1 MTTDAEII
9 REYEA
14 NEAEAAKLVP
24 RVDSVDLKVLVELTA
39 KRLDVAQDRVA
50 DVMSA
55 YWAGQGAG

>member
-9 REYEA
+9 REYKA

-39 KRLDVAQDRVA
+39 KRLDVAQDRVRQ
-50 DVMSA
+50 VMASH
-55 YWAGQGAG
+55 WAKQGAG

>member
-24 RVDSVDLKVLVELTA
+24 RVDSVDLKVLAELTA

-50 DVMSA
+50 DVMRA